1 MTCPIGASIYNRR
14 MNTIRFLLPLLLLAL
29 PTQAKLKVFILA
41 GQSNMEG
48 AGQIQINPRAQN
60 KGAGTLEFMV
70 KQTPQKH
77 GHLQTK
83 SGEWRVRTDV
93 WVKYGERGGGLKPGF
108 GARSSTI
115 GPELGFGTVVG
126 DALKEQVLIIKTCW
140 GGKTLMVDFRPPCAG
155 PLPKAMADKMLAGIQ
170 RREPDATMKVVEERT
185 GAFYRLMMKEVTAT
199 LKNLKAIYPAYDGK
213 GYEIAGFGWHQGW
226 NDGLSHEM
234 VAAYEE
240 NLVRLIKDV
249 RREWK
254 TPHLPAVIAVSGF
267 GGRNQKV
274 DRRLGIIAAQ
284 HGAAKREDF
293 KGTVASVE
301 TRDFFR
307 PREQSPGGQGYHWNN
322 NAETYYHIGEGM
334 GKAMVELLK

>member
-1 MTCPIGASIYNRR
+1 MTVLRV
-14 MNTIRFLLPLLLLAL
+14 LLLFLIPAL
-29 PTQAKLKVFILA
+29 PAQAKLKVFILA

-48 AGQIQINPRAQN
+48 AGQININSRAQN

-70 KQTPQKH
+70 KNAPKKY

-83 SGEWRVRTDV
+83 TGDWTARADV
-93 WVKYGERGGGLKPGF
+93 FVKYGERGGGLKPGF
-108 GARSSTI
+108 GARNSAI

-126 DALKEQVLIIKTCW
+126 DALKEPVLIIKTCW

-155 PLPKAMADKMLAGIQ
+155 PLPKPLADKMLAGIQ
-170 RREPDATMKVVEERT
+170 RRDPKATMKAVEERS
-185 GAFYRLMMKEVTAT
+185 GAFYRLMMSEVANT
-199 LKNLKAIYPAYDGK
+199 LKNLKEVYPDYDGK

-226 NDGLSHEM
+226 NDGLSHDM

-240 NLVRLIKDV
+240 NLVCLIKDI
-249 RREWK
+249 RRAWK
-254 TPHLPAVIAVSGF
+254 APDLPVVIAVSGF
-267 GGRNQKV
+267 GGRNQKI

-284 HGAAKREDF
+284 HGAADRKEF
-293 KGTVASVE
+293 KGTAASVE

-322 NAETYYHIGEGM
+322 NAETYYLIGESM
-334 GKAMVELLK
+334 GNAMLKLLK

>member
-1 MTCPIGASIYNRR
+1 MQIKKF
-14 MNTIRFLLPLLLLAL
+14 FLVALLFAFHAE
-29 PTQAKLKVFILA
+29 AKLKVFILA

-70 KQTPQKH
+70 KQAPKKH

-83 SGEWRVRTDV
+83 SGEWTVRTDV
-93 WVKYGERGGGLKPGF
+93 WVKYGERTGGLKPGF

-115 GPELGFGTVVG
+115 GPELSFGTVVG
-126 DALKEQVLIIKTCW
+126 DALKEPVLIIKTCW

-155 PLPKAMADKMLAGIQ
+155 PLPKAMAAKMLAGIQ
-170 RREPDATMKVVEERT
+170 RREPNATMKAVEERT
-185 GAFYRLMMKEVTAT
+185 GTFYRLMMNEVADT
-199 LKNLKAIYPAYDGK
+199 LKNLKTIYPAYDGK

-254 TPHLPAVIAVSGF
+254 TPNLPVVIAVSGF
-267 GGRNQKV
+267 GGRNQKI

-284 HGAAKREDF
+284 HGAAARKEF
-293 KGTVASVE
+293 KGTAASIE

-322 NAETYYHIGEGM
+322 NAETYYLIGEGM